1 MAVQPGRQDE
11 SWPLP
16 IDPNLVSAFR
26 NEVLSAR
33 SVLIGTH
40 LNPDGDALG
49 SALALSAYLR
59 AEQVD
64 HEVLCNN
71 PAPANLKF
79 LPGVDRIRQSP
90 SREREWDL
98 GIVLDLDTLDRL
110 GKVKPFFEACT
121 RLVVI
126 DHHVPHEAPGDVR
139 IVDTSKPATA
149 VILTNLL
156 VALSANLSPDMAT
169 CLLAGIVTDT
179 GSFRFRNTTPESLEI
194 SARLLSLGG
203 NLEEITENV
212 YQTRPLAAVRLLGF
226 TLERIRLRAHD
237 QLGWSVITAEDYQ
250 KCEAMDE
257 HTEGFVNEI
266 LSIETVQIAALIRQP
281 GPGRLVRCSLRSRG
295 DHDVAEV
302 ARRFGGGGHRNAAG
316 CTFEA
321 DIEEAESTLV
331 AALEQC
337 LASS

>member
-1 MAVQPGRQDE
+1 MAVQPGRQDD
-11 SWPLP
+11 SWPVP

-26 NEVLSAR
+26 NELLSAR
-33 SVLIGTH
+33 SVLVGTH

-49 SALALSAYLR
+49 SALALSEYLR
-59 AEQVD
+59 SEQVD

-71 PAPANLKF
+71 PAPTNLRF
-79 LPGVDRIRQSP
+79 LPGVDRVRQAP
-90 SREREWDL
+90 IQDREWDL

-126 DHHVPHEAPGDVR
+126 DHHVPHEAPGDLR
-139 IVDTSKPATA
+139 IVDTTKPATA
-149 VILTNLL
+149 VILANLL
-156 VALSANLSPDMAT
+156 AALGANITPSMAT

-194 SARLLSLGG
+194 AARLLSVGG

-212 YQTRPLAAVRLLGF
+212 YQTRPLAAVRLLGV
-226 TLERIRLRAHD
+226 TLERIRLRAD
-237 QLGWSVITAEDYQ
+237 GRLGWSAISAEDYQ
-250 KCEAMDE
+250 ACGAMDE

-295 DHDVAEV
+295 NYDVAEV
-302 ARRFGGGGHRNAAG
+302 ARQFGGGGHRNAAG
-316 CTFEA
+316 CTLETTLG
-321 DIEEAESTLV
+321 DAESILV

>member
-16 IDPNLVSAFR
+16 IDPALVSAFR
-26 NEVLSAR
+26 NEILSAR
-33 SVLIGTH
+33 SVLVGTH

-49 SALALSAYLR
+49 SALALSEYLR

-71 PAPANLKF
+71 AAPANLRF
-79 LPGVDRIRQSP
+79 LPGVDRIRQAP
-90 SREREWDL
+90 VQEREWDL

-110 GKVKPFFEACT
+110 GKVKPFFESCA

-126 DHHVPHEAPGDVR
+126 DHHVPHEAPGNLR

-149 VILTNLL
+149 VILANLL
-156 VALSANLSPDMAT
+156 VALGATITPPMAT

-194 SARLLSLGG
+194 AARLLSVGG
-203 NLEEITENV
+203 SLEEITENV
-212 YQTRPLAAVRLLGF
+212 YHTRPLAAVRLLGV
-226 TLERIRLRAHD
+226 TLERIRLRSGNR
-237 QLGWSVITAEDYQ
+237 LGWSVISADDYQ
-250 KCEAMDE
+250 TCEAMDE

-266 LSIETVQIAALIRQP
+266 LSIDTVQIAALIRQP

-295 DHDVAEV
+295 HYDVAEV
-302 ARRFGGGGHRNAAG
+302 ARQFGGGGHRNAAG
-316 CTFEA
+316 CTFETTL
-321 DIEEAESTLV
+321 EEAELTLV